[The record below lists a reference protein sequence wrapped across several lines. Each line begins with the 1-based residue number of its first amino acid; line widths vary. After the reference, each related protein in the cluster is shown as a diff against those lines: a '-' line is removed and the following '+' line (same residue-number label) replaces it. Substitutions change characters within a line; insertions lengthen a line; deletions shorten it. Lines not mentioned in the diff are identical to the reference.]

1 MRKYSI
7 RLSQTVIKKL
17 QKLPFQIEEKL
28 IDAIQ
33 LLELNPRP
41 VGCKKLK
48 GRDGYRIRVG
58 DYRIIYKIEDHIL
71 VVLVIDLGHR
81 KDIYH

>member
-17 QKLPFQIEEKL
+17 QKLPPQIEEKL
-28 IDAIQ
+28 IDTIQ
-33 LLELNPRP
+33 LLEFNPRP

-71 VVLVIDLGHR
+71 VVLIVDLGHR